1 MPTPLRWDAQRDW
14 GFDVTLEE
22 PDITLMRDHTTLISD
37 LARDWSSG
45 LQGDFHHFVPNH
57 YNFRVTILN
66 YGIHL
71 FLNDFNVID
80 DPRTRA
86 DNGEFNEHRMK
97 SRLTFSH
104 GGLLRSPA

>member
-45 LQGDFHHFVPNH
+45 LQGDFHHFVPNQ

-86 DNGEFNEHRMK
+86 DNGEFIKHRMK